1 MIRWRGAVAS
11 AIRGKRGQAF
21 LREMLEALDAIPSQT
36 LIAHDLENLGGVCA
50 IGAVGRRRGVD
61 QSQIDP
67 EDCDTIVKVFGIPL
81 ALAAEIMFENDYDG
95 YWREASPKARWSR
108 MRAWVESNIRPVGDW
123 T

>member
-1 MIRWRGAVAS
+1 
-11 AIRGKRGQAF
+11 
-21 LREMLEALDAIPSQT
+21 MLEALDAIPSQT

-67 EDCDTIVKVFGIPL
+67 EDRDTVAGVFGISL
-81 ALAAEIMFENDYDG
+81 ALAAEIMFENDYDE

-108 MRAWVESNIRPVGDW
+108 MRAWVESNIRPVGEW
-123 T
+123 A